1 MRITGGAMRGRILV
15 GKVGSGVRPT
25 TSRVREAL
33 FSMVGQDLSGWT
45 VLDAF
50 GGSGL
55 LGFEALSRGAD
66 SVTVCERHRGHAR
79 QIKASAAAL
88 KVSID
93 LRVSDA
99 SAVMA
104 GGAWDLVLLDPPYDQ
119 DPLEW
124 AQRAAAATRSV
135 LVVEHRPGVEWPE
148 QLGHLVCDTVRRHG
162 DSALAIFRVG
172 SAASLPVPD
181 EVGNDLGVIED
192 DRAG

>member
-1 MRITGGAMRGRILV
+1 MRITGGTMRGRLLA
-15 GKVGSGVRPT
+15 GKVGTGVRPT

-33 FSMVGQDLSGWT
+33 FSMVGQDLGGWT

-79 QIKASAAAL
+79 QIKSSAAAL
-88 KVSID
+88 GATIE

-99 SAVMA
+99 SAVLA
-104 GGAWDLVLLDPPYDQ
+104 SGSWDLVLLDPPYDL
-119 DPLEW
+119 DPVEW
-124 AQRAAAATRSV
+124 AKKAAVATRAV
-135 LVVEHRPGVEWPE
+135 LVVEHRPGVVWPD
-148 QLGHLVCDTVRRHG
+148 QIGPLVCDTVRRHG

-172 SAASLPVPD
+172 SVSSPSEAN
-181 EVGNDLGVIED
+181 EVSDDLGMVED
-192 DRAG
+192 DGAG